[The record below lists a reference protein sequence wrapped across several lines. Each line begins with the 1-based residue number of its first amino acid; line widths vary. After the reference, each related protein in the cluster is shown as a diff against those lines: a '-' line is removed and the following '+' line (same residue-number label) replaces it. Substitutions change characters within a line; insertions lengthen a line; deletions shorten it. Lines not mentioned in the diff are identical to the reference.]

1 MRHIES
7 VDCTYQ
13 GRERMSEYTPSTE
26 EVRNGFANNQFLKSG
41 RDVAHLMECADI
53 HWAEFD
59 RWLAEHDAEVVA
71 RTLAAQSTGGVCQVF
86 DADLEWRDWVKDA
99 EGLIKGENE

>member
-1 MRHIES
+1 
-7 VDCTYQ
+7 
-13 GRERMSEYTPSTE
+13 MSDYTPST
-26 EVRNGFANNQFLKSG
+26 
-41 RDVAHLMECADI
+41 ADI
-53 HWAEFD
+53 KWAYQEQCNHYYADCEIKPKEHANEFD

-71 RTLAAQSTGGVCQVF
+71 RTLAAQYTGGVCQVF